1 MSKETW
7 ICSIC
12 GAVYNTEKEAE
23 QCENQNTPKVTL
35 KSGDKVN
42 LPELSSGNCFI
53 ETVDSSG
60 HEATIVI
67 KVKDKKKE

>member
-1 MSKETW
+1 MSKENW

-12 GAVYNTEKEAE
+12 GKVYNTEKEAE
-23 QCENQNTPKVTL
+23 QCENQNIPKITL

-53 ETVDSSG
+53 EKVDSSG

-67 KVKDKKKE
+67 KIKGKNNE